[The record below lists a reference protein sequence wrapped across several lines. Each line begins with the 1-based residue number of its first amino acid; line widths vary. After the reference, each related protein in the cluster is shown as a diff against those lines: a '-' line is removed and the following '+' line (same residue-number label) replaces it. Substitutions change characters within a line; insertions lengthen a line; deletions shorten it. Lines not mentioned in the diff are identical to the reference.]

1 MNVVAKMTNIIEKW
15 MGKHPILIK
24 LYGLYYNDVVEKEI
38 KLGQI
43 QSVDHVLCIGGGC
56 LPYTAIKIAQETR
69 ATIKVIDID
78 EEAVQTA
85 RRVVAKVG
93 LSDRIKITL
102 ASGQGVDAAG
112 FSVAHVA
119 LQATPHDEILENI
132 FKTASTR
139 IRILLRSPRKP
150 MQSLY
155 CTTHEKYLCNCCKQI
170 GQNTPTM
177 QATWL
182 LTQ

>member
-1 MNVVAKMTNIIEKW
+1 MMAKITNIIEKG
-15 MGKHPILIK
+15 MGKHPALVR
-24 LYGLYYNDVVEKEI
+24 LYGLYYNDMVEKEI
-38 KLGQI
+38 ELGQI
-43 QSVDHVLCIGGGC
+43 QSADHVLCIGGGC
-56 LPYTAIKIAQETR
+56 LPYTAIKIAQETS

-78 EEAVQTA
+78 EDAVQTA

-119 LQATPHDEILENI
+119 LQATPRDAILENI

-139 IRILLRSPRKP
+139 IRILMRSPRKH

-155 CTTHEKYLCNCCKQI
+155 CKTHEKYLCNCYKQV